1 MLDFVSRQP
10 ALRLS
15 SGTKSAYNKKKIN
28 LMAKKKIK
36 KTWVSVAEIPQ
47 NTIYMMSL
55 PIRFFMQEWPK
66 IGLGDKIKEYFSL
79 YEKDFCRMYYP
90 RQEFD
95 EQADFLATKMLSQPA
110 WALRIIGRV
119 ERWSRLF
126 MEQSKK
132 IRRQPLKKLTNQQL
146 IQLYKSG
153 EKYQVLS
160 HGIGAS
166 VSWHADAEKERV
178 TKAIWQAL
186 QEHLQKKGS
195 NLNMA
200 DIFSVLTTPPE
211 ESFVAKEEKDFLKLA
226 ILISKIKN
234 LKRLFFQKNSII

>member
-1 MLDFVSRQP
+1 
-10 ALRLS
+10 
-15 SGTKSAYNKKKIN
+15 
-28 LMAKKKIK
+28 
-36 KTWVSVAEIPQ
+36 
-47 NTIYMMSL
+47 
-55 PIRFFMQEWPK
+55 
-66 IGLGDKIKEYFSL
+66 
-79 YEKDFCRMYYP
+79 MYYP

-160 HGIGAS
+160 QWHRGIGQLARGRGKGARDQGDLAGAS
-166 VSWHADAEKERV
+166 GASA
-178 TKAIWQAL
+178 
-186 QEHLQKKGS
+186 KKREQLEYGGY
-195 NLNMA
+195 
-200 DIFSVLTTPPE
+200 
-211 ESFVAKEEKDFLKLA
+211 
-226 ILISKIKN
+226 
-234 LKRLFFQKNSII
+234 FQCPDHSA